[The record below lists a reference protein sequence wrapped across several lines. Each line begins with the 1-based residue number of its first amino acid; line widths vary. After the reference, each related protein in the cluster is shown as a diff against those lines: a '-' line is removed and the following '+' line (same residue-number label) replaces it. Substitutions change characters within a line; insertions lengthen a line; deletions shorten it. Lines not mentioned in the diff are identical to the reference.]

1 MTNKQ
6 LFKRLSSQQNRF
18 IDIIGYSFH
27 LSYFNQTKDTE
38 FYSISIHDPS
48 HGIIYKNYFHIT
60 DKDLT
65 ERLQELKQFVDG
77 LLDKE
82 KIRY

>member
-27 LSYFNQTKDTE
+27 LSYFNQIKGNS
-38 FYSISIHDPS
+38 FYSISIHDGS
-48 HGIIYKNYFHIT
+48 HGIIHRDYFDIN
-60 DKDLT
+60 DRDLT
-65 ERLQELKQFVDG
+65 EKLQELKQFVDD
-77 LLDKE
+77 LFNK
-82 KIRY
+82 

>member
-18 IDIIGYSFH
+18 IDKIGYSFH
-27 LSYFNQTKDTE
+27 LSYFNQVEYTE
-38 FYSISIHDPS
+38 FYSISIHDET
-48 HGIIYKNYFHIT
+48 HGIIYKEYFHIT

-65 ERLQELKQFVDG
+65 EKLQELKQFIDE
-77 LLDKE
+77 LFNK
-82 KIRY
+82 

>member
-27 LSYFNQTKDTE
+27 LSYYNYKKSTE
-38 FYSISIHDPS
+38 FYSMSIHDEFR
-48 HGIIYKNYFHIT
+48 GIIYSNYFHIT
-60 DKDLT
+60 DEDLT
-65 ERLQELKQFVDG
+65 EKLQELKQFVDD
-77 LLDKE
+77 LLNK
-82 KIRY
+82 

>member
-27 LSYFNQTKDTE
+27 LSYFNHIENTE
-38 FYSISIHDPS
+38 FYSISIHDKS
-48 HGIIYKNYFHIT
+48 HDAVYSNYFHIT
-60 DKDLT
+60 DEDLT
-65 ERLQELKQFVDG
+65 EKLQELKQFVDD
-77 LLDKE
+77 LLNK
-82 KIRY
+82 